1 MGLGES
7 ARRLARLLGMGAL
20 AACILVLP
28 AAAQPAASWI
38 DATTGH
44 RVLRISREPGT
55 VSLYFTQ
62 NAFLPQG
69 DKMAV
74 TTPGGIAL
82 VDLRS
87 WQVTPLVA
95 RPGAVLLFT
104 GRRHRTVYF
113 ADRGRDDAGGPFG
126 VYAADADSGAV
137 RRVATVPGGWIGSIN
152 ADETLL
158 LGQVARPAVPL
169 RPDGTLARAEGEVNQ
184 PGMHDYRATGPDGR
198 PLPYAEAKELHLN
211 RRLDA
216 KVPMEIFT
224 IDLRTGA
231 RRVVTASADWLNHVQ
246 FSPTDPRQILY
257 CHEGPWHRVDRL
269 WAIRADGTGKRL
281 LHRRT
286 MNMEIAGHEFFSPDG
301 KWVWYDL
308 QTPRG
313 EVFWLAGIELAT
325 GKRRWYHVARNHW
338 SVHYNQSPDGR
349 RFSGDGGDPEMVAHA
364 PDGKY
369 LYLFTPQ
376 AIADVAGIHAADAG
390 ELIAPGTLAAER
402 LVDLRRQDYRLEP
415 NMIFT
420 PDGRWILFRGN
431 FEGAT
436 HLYAVSV
443 ARAAPAQQ

>member
-1 MGLGES
+1 M
-7 ARRLARLLGMGAL
+7 ARLGGCMRVLGAAL
-20 AACILVLP
+20 AALLLATT
-28 AAAQPAASWI
+28 AAADPAGQWV
-38 DATTGH
+38 DKTTGH
-44 RVLRISREPGT
+44 KVVRISRAPGT

-62 NAFLPQG
+62 NGFLPQG

-74 TTPGGIAL
+74 TTPQGIAL
-82 VDLRS
+82 VDLKTWEMR
-87 WQVTPLVA
+87 PLVT

-104 GRRHRTVYF
+104 GRRSRSVYF
-113 ADRGRDDAGGPFG
+113 AERGRDDAGGPFG
-126 VYAADADSGAV
+126 VFAADADTGVV

-158 LGQVARPAVPL
+158 LGQVAKPIVPL
-169 RPDGTLARAEGEVNQ
+169 RPDGTLARAEGEVNT
-184 PGMHDYRATGPDGR
+184 PGMNDYRANGPDGK
-198 PLPYAEAKELHLN
+198 PLPYAEAKEVHMN

-231 RRVVTASADWLNHVQ
+231 RRVVTASTDWLNHVQ
-246 FSPTDPRQILY
+246 FSPTDPQQILY

-269 WAIRADGTGKRL
+269 WAIRADGTGKRR
-281 LHRRT
+281 LHTRT

-313 EVFWLAGIELAT
+313 QVFWLAGVELAT
-325 GKRRWYHVARNHW
+325 GKRRWYHVERNLW
-338 SVHYNQSPDGR
+338 SVHYNASPDGT
-349 RFSGDGGDPEMVAHA
+349 RFSGDGGDAEMVAHA

-376 AIADVAGIHAADAG
+376 GIADVAGIHADNAAA
-390 ELIAPGTLAAER
+390 LIAPGTLAAEK
-402 LVDLRRQDYRLEP
+402 LVDMRGQDYRLEP

-420 PDGRWILFRGN
+420 PDGKWVLFRGN
-431 FEGAT
+431 FEGAA
-436 HLYAVSV
+436 HLYAVEV
-443 ARAAPAQQ
+443 TKAVPEQQ